1 MGAITVAN
9 KDWAV
14 VEDVADALAGATIGG
29 SVVFPAVSVTTAKAQ
44 LREVQLAG
52 QQPRALIRY
61 VGSTHTDLPEDVRS
75 TAVELEISLA
85 ARVAPDADQRGRL
98 EEALRLVNAA
108 INAIEADPPDDATGV
123 ADGKTHRPALQW
135 GRPDIDADE
144 AAPWAVAR
152 LPLTINLVLGNDGRH

>member
-9 KDWAV
+9 KDWAA
-14 VEDVADALAGATIGG
+14 VEDVADALAGATI
-29 SVVFPAVSVTTAKAQ
+29 SAAAVFPVVSVTTAKTQ
-44 LREVQLAG
+44 LREVQLTG
-52 QQPRALIRY
+52 QHPRAIIRY

-75 TAVELEISLA
+75 TAVEVEIVLA
-85 ARVAPDADQRGRL
+85 ARLAPDADERGRL

-108 INAIEADPPDDATGV
+108 INAVEADPPDDATGV
-123 ADGKTHRPALQW
+123 ADGKVHRAALQW
-135 GRPDIDADE
+135 GRADIDAGE